1 MNNNSLSGQIDLLAL
16 NGARFENGNIII
28 PSSNPSVFVCDTKSG
43 QRKAYLDIVI
53 RESPNNQFGNTHFV
67 KANVGKSNRERL
79 GISRDGLS
87 KYTPIIGNLKPFD
100 FQGQA
105 PAAAQQPG
113 DDDLPAD
120 DFRGF

>member
-1 MNNNSLSGQIDLLAL
+1 MNNNSLSGQIDLLAIS
-16 NGARFENGNIII
+16 GARFENGNIII

-67 KANVGKSNRERL
+67 KTNVGKSNRERL
-79 GISRDGLS
+79 GISREDLP
-87 KYTPIIGNLKPFD
+87 KYTPIIGNLKTFESH
-100 FQGQA
+100 GQSQA
-105 PAAAQQPG
+105 GQQPA

-120 DFRGF
+120 DFKGF